1 MLQRALTTVVVSILT
16 STGIP
21 LAQYQVDRSGAND
34 ANNRIGSGG
43 RNVRSEQPKPWQLAN
58 DIVYGNVT
66 GGKAFRGRL
75 GSTDP
80 RAFRGSTATSVSDN
94 FIRQSSGVSTSGMAS
109 FNATE
114 TQPFFGD
121 SRAVPPPPGMQMIPG
136 GGGWVP
142 PTPTPWRT
150 TDPRKSTLTSS
161 VEMSF
166 RPDLFAMPGPIDSQF
181 NPGAIV
187 VPSVVQAQSLN
198 PGQLS
203 DYTQLNTSSRIA
215 PELLNQLRSE
225 VGEPVSGQNPST
237 PTQESRPTDP
247 NRLDSELLAQG
258 LDDQIKPAQT
268 SDAIKTGAIRSDPM
282 TEVGVQY
289 RLISPENQS
298 RVYAQLVESARNR
311 PARPGEANARAANE
325 FNQAI
330 RARNESNASPGDSDQ
345 PTPRANPNQPDL
357 NNPDDNAPNVG
368 PDVMKPPRFES
379 LVDDKKSALNQLLER
394 AEKQMREG
402 KFNSAIDTYEQ
413 AQQIAPNNP
422 LIKLGRAHAELG
434 GGYYRRAE
442 LSLRQ
447 TLSADKNLLAGQYD
461 LRAFIGADRLKVIE
475 QDLREL
481 VEKNTNDTGAA
492 ILLSYVYYNTANER
506 RAAALLDLAEQRSQ
520 GRDPFV
526 KVLKS
531 NWTLPSSEPLD
542 LNK

>member
-16 STGIP
+16 STGIT

-225 VGEPVSGQNPST
+225 VGEPVSGQ
-237 PTQESRPTDP
+237 
-247 NRLDSELLAQG
+247 
-258 LDDQIKPAQT
+258 KP
-268 SDAIKTGAIRSDPM
+268 
-282 TEVGVQY
+282 
-289 RLISPENQS
+289 L
-298 RVYAQLVESARNR
+298 
-311 PARPGEANARAANE
+311 
-325 FNQAI
+325 
-330 RARNESNASPGDSDQ
+330 
-345 PTPRANPNQPDL
+345 NPNS
-357 NNPDDNAPNVG
+357 G
-368 PDVMKPPRFES
+368 
-379 LVDDKKSALNQLLER
+379 
-394 AEKQMREG
+394 
-402 KFNSAIDTYEQ
+402 ITT
-413 AQQIAPNNP
+413 
-422 LIKLGRAHAELG
+422 H
-434 GGYYRRAE
+434 
-442 LSLRQ
+442 
-447 TLSADKNLLAGQYD
+447 
-461 LRAFIGADRLKVIE
+461 
-475 QDLREL
+475 
-481 VEKNTNDTGAA
+481 
-492 ILLSYVYYNTANER
+492 
-506 RAAALLDLAEQRSQ
+506 
-520 GRDPFV
+520 
-526 KVLKS
+526 
-531 NWTLPSSEPLD
+531 
-542 LNK
+542 